1 VFARRSRERVV
12 FVLAFGVVALLG
24 PAARPQVDLPFAGRR
39 GPCRRPR
46 LDGNQIVCA
55 DEENRP
61 PSRMGGSKTGFEPN
75 PPFQTA
81 AFWSPGGKLVARL
94 RRTVGTGPRDDERD
108 EVTVFSTEDPRVNY
122 RFFCGAGGAL
132 NAAFSPDDRFVAVG
146 GPTLCVYR
154 LRDLQ
159 MTASL
164 PSSMHLGAEV
174 AFSPDGRKLVQAVG
188 MVARFLA
195 VDPGGAVAPDAAHP
209 EPRMHMMEGVR
220 LAVRP
225 GGVELA
231 VAGRKMAAARGMGG
245 DEPPPNETIRL
256 YDFGSGTSTGAL
268 VQHQA
273 PIARIVYSPGGR
285 HLASLDERGTLL
297 VWPDR
302 KGRAESIGTDVSEFA
317 FLDEDHVV
325 AGLAGGRVALHAI
338 GGPSPDQTL
347 ALDAPVDR
355 LAVHAK
361 RGLVA
366 VQLRDNRIVVWNPK
380 SGATIRL
387 EAPYALRGGLGFS
400 AEGESLCT
408 VESDGPP
415 TIVPITSAPPPPAP
429 KVAAPTRTD
438 AAPGPV
444 SFQAALDVQE
454 RALETCRGRYAGRQ
468 PQVPGYCY
476 GDALITL
483 FAQHGDALAGRR
495 LEAFDAY
502 IAAQPT
508 LTADTAARYRLL
520 WHATPS
526 GPDVM
531 RRLQDEQA
539 RAVAN
544 LYARQ
549 AGAARAHAG
558 STALTTPPPAA
569 VRGGGP
575 AGWMDDYARAE
586 NQVLDALGF
595 EQNAMP
601 SWSKGVD
608 RVPAPEL
615 LKAGSLYQRWTRETP
630 TLARLLD
637 LLPGRTAYL
646 QLVEY
651 HSAERAE
658 LDRVPDTKSYDLGL
672 RPLGRRRYFGFIAT
686 RSGGVVHVSSADLG
700 PADDIDG
707 QVRELRRDITDR
719 KPLGDRPRQLYQTLL
734 GPFEEGIRQS
744 TQLLLDPVAGLHLLP
759 FEVLQRDGGSYL
771 GDGVVVLY
779 GNARDVLGA
788 EWLNA
793 MAPAAPA
800 SPGLILANPA
810 YDGGASD
817 APADESACA
826 AGPGRG
832 ATLIGPASP
841 PHSPALVGSA
851 FPPHFPA
858 LKCTSI
864 EAESIRRKARR
875 HVELLT
881 GPEATETALRQ
892 RERPEFLHLATH
904 GFLLPAPMVNGQTYE
919 QLSNAPYEMKLL
931 VDPLAASA
939 VALAGANLRRG
950 AGGQRPGNDDGL
962 LSAAEVQRL
971 DLGGTRLVV
980 LSACETAEGLP
991 GAGNAFF
998 GLRHAFRSAGA
1009 QAVIG
1014 SLWNVNDV
1022 TTSWFMSA
1030 LYERYFAGDPP
1041 AVALQKARIQLRR
1054 RCPEC
1059 QHPFY
1064 WAPFVIEGGRSAF
1077 QTR

>member
-1 VFARRSRERVV
+1 V

-24 PAARPQVDLPFAGRR
+24 PALHPRAA
-39 GPCRRPR
+39 GPCRRAR
-46 LDGNQIVCA
+46 IVGNQIVCA
-55 DEENRP
+55 DEEDRP
-61 PSRMGGSKTGFEPN
+61 PSRATGSRTGFEPN

-81 AFWSPGGKLVARL
+81 AFWSPRGKLVARL
-94 RRTVGTGPRDDERD
+94 RRTAGTGPRDDERD

-132 NAAFSPDDRFVAVG
+132 NVAFSPDDRLVAVG

-164 PSSMHLGAEV
+164 PSSMQLGAEV

-188 MVARFLA
+188 MVARFLD

-209 EPRMHMMEGVR
+209 EPRMYMSEGVR

-225 GGVELA
+225 GGAELA
-231 VAGRKMAAARGMGG
+231 VAGRRMAIGRGMGG
-245 DEPPPNETIRL
+245 SEPPPNETVRL
-256 YDFGSGTSTGAL
+256 YDLGSGTSTGAL

-297 VWPDR
+297 VWPER
-302 KGRAESIGTDVSEFA
+302 KGRAESVGTDVSEFA
-317 FLDEDHVV
+317 FLDEEHVV

-338 GGPSPDQTL
+338 GGRSPDQTL
-347 ALDAPVDR
+347 SLDAAVDR
-355 LAVHAK
+355 LAVHAD

-366 VQLRDNRIVVWNPK
+366 VQLRDDRVVVWNPK

-387 EAPYALRGGLGFS
+387 TAPYALRGGLGFS
-400 AEGESLCT
+400 ADGESLCT

-415 TIVPITSAPPPPAP
+415 TIVPITSAPPPSP
-429 KVAAPTRTD
+429 KVAAAPAATD
-438 AAPGPV
+438 ASPGPL

-483 FAQHGDALAGRR
+483 FAQHGDALASRR

-502 IAAQPT
+502 VAAQPT

-520 WHATPS
+520 WRATPS

-549 AGAARAHAG
+549 ARAARANAG

-586 NQVLDALGF
+586 NKVLDALGF

-601 SWSKGVD
+601 SWSRGVD

-615 LKAGSLYQRWTRETP
+615 VKAGSLYQRWTRETP
-630 TLARLLD
+630 TLGRLLD

-672 RPLGRRRYFGFIAT
+672 RPLGQRRYFGFIAT
-686 RSGGVVHVSSADLG
+686 RSGGVVRVSSADLG
-700 PADDIDG
+700 PADDIDA

-734 GPFEEGIRQS
+734 GPFEEAIRQS
-744 TQLLLDPVAGLHLLP
+744 TQLLVDPVAGLHLLP

-771 GDGVVVLY
+771 GDGVVLLY

-793 MAPAAPA
+793 MAPATPA

-810 YDGGASD
+810 YDGVASD
-817 APADESACA
+817 APANESACA

-832 ATLIGPASP
+832 ATLIGPASSA
-841 PHSPALVGSA
+841 HSPALVGPA

-858 LKCTSI
+858 LACTSF

-875 HVELLT
+875 PVQLLT
-881 GPEATETALRQ
+881 GAEATETALRQ

-919 QLSNAPYEMKLL
+919 ELSNAPYETKLL

-939 VALAGANLRRG
+939 VALAGANVHRG
-950 AGGQRPGNDDGL
+950 PGSDDGL

-1041 AVALQKARIQLRR
+1041 AVALQKARIALRR
-1054 RCPEC
+1054 RCAEC

-1077 QTR
+1077 QAR